1 MNLKEQSSNRRIRR
15 GMFVMGAL
23 LFALSLS
30 FALCPFSSAAA
41 PRPNVLVLFSD
52 DQRADTIAALGNP
65 HIQTPHLDSL
75 VRIGTAFTRAYCMGA
90 MQGAVCVPSRAMLMS
105 GRTLFR
111 AKDNLLDQAT
121 WPEAF
126 AKAGYAT
133 FISGKWHNGDASVKR
148 AFQSG
153 KAVFLGGMG
162 WPYEL
167 PLKDLAGGELVN
179 PRNSGEHSVKVFADC
194 AAEFIQ
200 SHTKAKPAQPWL
212 CYVAFNLPHDPRV
225 APEDFRKRYDDAKI
239 PLPANFLPQHP
250 LEIGSLVGRDELLE
264 RWPRTPENV
273 RRHLG
278 DYYASVTYLDAQ
290 IGRILAALDAT
301 AQRDRTLVVFASD
314 SGLAI
319 GSHGLFGKQSIYEH
333 SMRAPLIFSGPGIPK
348 GARRDA
354 FAYLLDIFPTLGA
367 LINVSGP
374 DGSEGR
380 SLVGVI
386 GGKELSVRNEVF
398 LGYTQTQ
405 RSIRDERWKL
415 MRFPQINVSQL
426 FDLQTDP
433 HETKNL
439 AELPENK
446 GRVAAMMTKLA
457 QAQTTWGDTLPLSA
471 AQPKPA
477 VFQPPQGEKMEELF
491 RNNRTR

>member
-1 MNLKEQSSNRRIRR
+1 MRFLTSLLLSCWLANLST
-15 GMFVMGAL
+15 GAP
-23 LFALSLS
+23 AK
-30 FALCPFSSAAA
+30 
-41 PRPNVLVLFSD
+41 PNVLVLFSD

-65 HIQTPHLDSL
+65 HIQTPHLDAL
-75 VRIGTAFTRAYCMGA
+75 VRGGTAFTRAYCMGA

-111 AKDNLLDQAT
+111 AKDNLQDQGT
-121 WPEAF
+121 WPESF

-133 FISGKWHNGDASVKR
+133 FITGKWHNGDASVKR

-167 PLKDLAGGELVN
+167 PLKDLTGGELVN
-179 PRNSGEHSVKVFADC
+179 PRNSIEHSVKVFADC

-200 SHTKAKPAQPWL
+200 SRGKSPPNQPWL

-225 APEDFRKRYDDAKI
+225 APEDFRKRYDDAKL

-250 LEIGSLVGRDELLE
+250 LDIGSMVGRDELLE
-264 RWPRTPENV
+264 RWPRTPANV

-278 DYYASVTYLDAQ
+278 DYYASITYLDAQ

-301 AQRDRTLVVFASD
+301 GQRDRTLIVFASD

-319 GSHGLFGKQSIYEH
+319 GSHGLFGKQNIYEH
-333 SMRAPLIFSGPGIPK
+333 SMRAPLIFAGPGIPK
-348 GARRDA
+348 AARRDA
-354 FAYLLDIFPTLGA
+354 FAYLLDILPTLGVLA
-367 LINVSGP
+367 NLPGP
-374 DGSEGR
+374 DGSEGK
-380 SLVGVI
+380 SLAGVI
-386 GGKELSVRNEVF
+386 TGTEPRVRDEIF

-426 FDLQTDP
+426 FDLQADP

-439 AELPENK
+439 AELPESK
-446 GRVAAMMTKLA
+446 ERVAAMMAKLA
-457 QAQTTWGDTLPLSA
+457 KAQTTWGDTLPLSA
-471 AQPKPA
+471 VQPKPA
-477 VFQPPQGEKMEELF
+477 AFLPPQGEKMEEMF
-491 RNNRTR
+491 RKNRTR

>member
-1 MNLKEQSSNRRIRR
+1 MKRIL
-15 GMFVMGAL
+15 VSL
-23 LFALSLS
+23 LLVVGCFAH
-30 FALCPFSSAAA
+30 AAEE
-41 PRPNVLVLFSD
+41 RLNILVLFSD
-52 DQRADTIAALGNP
+52 DQRADTIGALGNL
-65 HIQTPHLDSL
+65 HIRTPHLDSL
-75 VRIGTAFTRAYCMGA
+75 VRGGTAFTRAYCMGA

-111 AKDNLLDQAT
+111 AKDNLQGQGT

-126 AKAGYAT
+126 GKAGYAT
-133 FISGKWHNGDASVKR
+133 FMTGKWHNGDPSVKR
-148 AFQSG
+148 SFQSG

-167 PLKDLAGGELVN
+167 PLKDLVGGELVN
-179 PRNSGEHSVKVFADC
+179 ERQSGQHSVKVFADS

-200 SHTKAKPAQPWL
+200 TQAKSKPTQPWL

-225 APEDFRKRYDDAKI
+225 APEDFRKDYDDSKL

-250 LEIGSLVGRDELLE
+250 LDIGSMVGRDELLE
-264 RWPRTPENV
+264 RWPRTPANV

-301 AQRDRTLVVFASD
+301 GQRSRTLVVFASD

-333 SMRAPLIFSGPGIPK
+333 SMLAPLIFNGPGILK
-348 GARRDA
+348 DARRDA

-367 LINVSGP
+367 MAKVSGP
-374 DGSEGR
+374 DGNEGR
-380 SLVGVI
+380 SLAGVI
-386 GGKELSVRNEVF
+386 AGNEPRVRDEVF
-398 LGYTQTQ
+398 LAYTQTQ
-405 RSIRDERWKL
+405 RSLRDDRWKL
-415 MRFPQINVSQL
+415 MRFPQINVSHL
-426 FDLQTDP
+426 FDLQADP

-439 AELPENK
+439 AELPEQRE
-446 GRVAAMMTKLA
+446 RVAAMTTRLA
-457 QAQTTWGDTLPLSA
+457 QAQTTWGDTQALTT

-477 VFQPPQGEKMEELF
+477 AFQPPQGEKMEEMF
-491 RNNRTR
+491 RKNRTR

>member
-1 MNLKEQSSNRRIRR
+1 MRSITRFISHPSFMLLTA
-15 GMFVMGAL
+15 VAL
-23 LFALSLS
+23 LNTEHFLLNT
-30 FALCPFSSAAA
+30 SSAAPA
-41 PRPNVLVLFSD
+41 KPNVLVLFSD

-65 HIQTPHLDSL
+65 HIQTPHLDTL
-75 VRIGTAFTRAYCMGA
+75 VRGGTAFTRAYCMGA

-111 AKDNLLDQAT
+111 AKDNLQDQTT

-126 AKAGYAT
+126 AQAGYAT
-133 FISGKWHNGDASVKR
+133 FITGKWHNGDASVKR

-167 PLKDLAGGELVN
+167 PLKDLTDGKLTN
-179 PRNSGEHSVKVFADC
+179 PRDSREHSVKIFADS
-194 AAEFIQ
+194 AAEFI
-200 SHTKAKPAQPWL
+200 TGRAKGQPAQPWL

-225 APEDFRKRYDDAKI
+225 APDDYHKRYDDTKI
-239 PLPANFLPQHP
+239 PLPADYLPQHP
-250 LEIGSLVGRDELLE
+250 LDIGSMVGRDELLE
-264 RWPRTPENV
+264 RWPRMPAAV
-273 RRHLG
+273 RRHLS

-290 IGRILAALDAT
+290 IGHILAALDASG
-301 AQRDRTLVVFASD
+301 QRDRTLIVFASD

-333 SMRAPLIFSGPGIPK
+333 SMRAPLIFAGPGVPP

-367 LINVSGP
+367 MAQVPAP
-374 DGSEGR
+374 DGSEGQ
-380 SLVGVI
+380 SLARVI
-386 GGKELSVRNEVF
+386 AGQEPRVRDEVF

-405 RSIRDERWKL
+405 RSLRDDRWKL
-415 MRFPQINVSQL
+415 LRFPQINVTHL

-439 AELPENK
+439 ADQPDQKE
-446 GRVAAMMTKLA
+446 RVATMLTRLA
-457 QAQTTWGDTLPLSA
+457 RAQTQWGDKLPLTAS
-471 AQPKPA
+471 KLTPA
-477 VFQPPQGEKMEELF
+477 PFTPPQGEKMEEMI

>member
-1 MNLKEQSSNRRIRR
+1 MLRVL
-15 GMFVMGAL
+15 FCL
-23 LFALSLS
+23 LMVLGCLAR
-30 FALCPFSSAAA
+30 AAEE
-41 PRPNVLVLFSD
+41 RPNVLVLFSD
-52 DQRADTIAALGNP
+52 DQRADTIAALGNR
-65 HIQTPHLDSL
+65 HIRTPHLDSL
-75 VRIGTAFTRAYCMGA
+75 VRGGTAFTRAYCMGA

-111 AKDNLLDQAT
+111 AKDNLQEQGT
-121 WPEAF
+121 WPESF

-133 FISGKWHNGDASVKR
+133 FITGKWHNGDPSVKR
-148 AFQSG
+148 SFQSG

-167 PLKDLAGGELVN
+167 PLKDLVGGELVN
-179 PRNSGEHSVKVFADC
+179 ERQSGQHSVKVFADC

-200 SHTKAKPAQPWL
+200 TQARSKPTQPWL

-225 APEDFRKRYDDAKI
+225 APEEFRKDYDDDKI

-250 LEIGSLVGRDELLE
+250 LDIGSMVGRDELLE
-264 RWPRTPENV
+264 RWPRTAANV

-278 DYYASVTYLDAQ
+278 DYYASITYLDAQ

-301 AQRDRTLVVFASD
+301 GQRGRTLVVFASD

-348 GARRDA
+348 DARRDA

-367 LINVSGP
+367 MAKVSGP
-374 DGSEGR
+374 DGTEGR
-380 SLVGVI
+380 NLAGVI
-386 GGKELSVRNEVF
+386 AAREPRVRDEVF

-405 RSIRDERWKL
+405 RSLRDERWKL
-415 MRFPQINVSQL
+415 MRFPQINVSYL
-426 FDLQTDP
+426 FDLQADP

-439 AELPENK
+439 AGLPEHRE
-446 GRVAAMMTKLA
+446 RVAAMTARLA
-457 QAQTTWGDTLPLSA
+457 QAQTTWGDSQVLTS

-477 VFQPPQGEKMEELF
+477 AFQPPQGEKMEEMF
-491 RNNRTR
+491 RKNRTR

>member
-1 MNLKEQSSNRRIRR
+1 MR
-15 GMFVMGAL
+15 L
-23 LFALSLS
+23 LTWLLLSACLVD
-30 FALCPFSSAAA
+30 SSAAA
-41 PRPNVLVLFSD
+41 LAKPNVLVLFSD

-65 HIQTPHLDSL
+65 HIQTPHLDAL
-75 VRIGTAFTRAYCMGA
+75 VRGGTAFTRAYCMGA

-111 AKDNLLDQAT
+111 AKDNLQDQTT
-121 WPEAF
+121 WPESF

-133 FISGKWHNGDASVKR
+133 FITGKWHNGDASVKR
-148 AFQSG
+148 AFQAG

-167 PLKDLAGGELVN
+167 PLKDLTGGELVN
-179 PRNSGEHSVKVFADC
+179 PRMSGEHSVKLFADA

-200 SHTKAKPAQPWL
+200 SRAKGLPPQPWL

-239 PLPANFLPQHP
+239 PLPADFLPQHP
-250 LEIGSLVGRDELLE
+250 LDIGSMVGRDELLE
-264 RWPRTPENV
+264 RWPRTPVAV

-290 IGRILAALDAT
+290 IGRILAALDASG
-301 AQRDRTLVVFASD
+301 QRERTLIVFASD

-333 SMRAPLIFSGPGIPK
+333 SMRAPLIFAGPSVPK
-348 GARRDA
+348 GARRDS
-354 FAYLLDIFPTLGA
+354 FAYLLDIFPTMGA
-367 LINVSGP
+367 LASVAGP
-374 DGSEGR
+374 DGSEGK
-380 SLVGVI
+380 SLAGVI
-386 GGKELSVRNEVF
+386 TGKEPRVRDEVF
-398 LGYTQTQ
+398 LAYTQTQ
-405 RSIRDERWKL
+405 RSLRDDRWKL
-415 MRFPQINVSQL
+415 LRFPQINVSHL
-426 FDLQTDP
+426 FDLQADP

-439 AELPENK
+439 ADLPEHK
-446 GRVAAMMTKLA
+446 ERVAAMMAKLA
-457 QAQTTWGDTLPLSA
+457 QAQTTWGDALPLTA

-477 VFQPPQGEKMEELF
+477 GFVPPQGEKMEEMF
-491 RNNRTR
+491 RKNRTR

>member
-1 MNLKEQSSNRRIRR
+1 MKRLIFSLLLCWS
-15 GMFVMGAL
+15 AL
-23 LFALSLS
+23 AFAAESKL
-30 FALCPFSSAAA
+30 
-41 PRPNVLVLFSD
+41 NVLVLFSD
-52 DQRADTIAALGNP
+52 DQRADTISALGNL
-65 HIQTPHLDSL
+65 HIQTPHLDKL
-75 VRIGTAFTRAYCMGA
+75 VRGGTAFTRAYCMGA

-111 AKDNLLDQAT
+111 AKDNLQGQGT

-126 AKAGYAT
+126 AKEGYAT
-133 FISGKWHNGDASVKR
+133 FITGKWHNGDPAVKR
-148 AFQSG
+148 SFHSG

-167 PLKDLAGGELVN
+167 PLKNLVGGELVN
-179 PRNSGEHSVKVFADC
+179 PRVGSEHSVKVFADC

-200 SHTKAKPAQPWL
+200 SRAKTAPAQPWL

-225 APEDFRKRYDDAKI
+225 APEDFRKAYDDSKL
-239 PLPANFLPQHP
+239 PLPANFLPHHP
-250 LEIGSLVGRDELLE
+250 LDIGSMVGRDELLE
-264 RWPRTPENV
+264 RWPRTPANV

-278 DYYASVTYLDAQ
+278 DYYASVTYMDAQ
-290 IGRILAALDAT
+290 IGRILAALDSSG
-301 AQRDRTLVVFASD
+301 QRERTLVVFASD

-348 GARRDA
+348 DVRRDA

-367 LINVSGP
+367 IAKVSGP

-380 SLVGVI
+380 SLAGVI
-386 GGKELSVRNEVF
+386 VGKEPRVRDEVF

-405 RSIRDERWKL
+405 RSLRDERWKL

-426 FDLQTDP
+426 FDLQADP

-439 AELPENK
+439 AEAPEQRE
-446 GRVAAMMTKLA
+446 RVAAMTARLVQA
-457 QAQTTWGDTLPLSA
+457 QAQWGDTLPLTS
-471 AQPKPA
+471 AQPKPSA
-477 VFQPPQGEKMEELF
+477 FQPPQGEKMEELF
-491 RNNRTR
+491 LKNRTR

>member
-1 MNLKEQSSNRRIRR
+1 MRHLTI
-15 GMFVMGAL
+15 L
-23 LFALSLS
+23 LLSAVFAGLVH
-30 FALCPFSSAAA
+30 AA
-41 PRPNVLVLFSD
+41 PPNVLVLFSD

-75 VRIGTAFTRAYCMGA
+75 VRGGTAFTRAYCMGA

-111 AKDNLLDQAT
+111 AKDNLQDQGT

-126 AKAGYAT
+126 TKAGYAT
-133 FISGKWHNGDASVKR
+133 FITGKWHNGDASVKR
-148 AFQSG
+148 AFQAG

-167 PLKDLAGGELVN
+167 PLKDLVGGQLVN
-179 PRNSGEHSVKVFADC
+179 PRDSGEHSVKVFADC
-194 AAEFIQ
+194 AAEFITAR
-200 SHTKAKPAQPWL
+200 TKTQPAQPWL

-225 APEDFRKRYDDAKI
+225 APEDFRKRYDDAKL

-250 LEIGSLVGRDELLE
+250 LDIGSMVGRDELLE
-264 RWPRTPENV
+264 RWPRTPANV

-278 DYYASVTYLDAQ
+278 DYYASITYLDAQ
-290 IGRILAALDAT
+290 IGRILAALDASG
-301 AQRDRTLVVFASD
+301 QRDRTLIVFASD

-333 SMRAPLIFSGPGIPK
+333 SMRAPLIFAGPGVPK
-348 GARRDA
+348 AERRAA
-354 FAYLLDIFPTLGA
+354 FAYLLDIFPTLGVMA
-367 LINVSGP
+367 TIPAP

-380 SLVGVI
+380 SLAGVI
-386 GGKELSVRNEVF
+386 TGKESRVRDEVF

-405 RSIRDERWKL
+405 RSLRDERWKL
-415 MRFPQINVSQL
+415 LRFPQINVTQL
-426 FDLQTDP
+426 FDLQADP
-433 HETKNL
+433 HEIKNL
-439 AELPENK
+439 AAQPEHK
-446 GRVAAMMTKLA
+446 ERVATMLAKLEKA
-457 QAQTTWGDTLPLSA
+457 QATWGDTLPLTA

-477 VFQPPQGEKMEELF
+477 AFQPPQGEKMEEMF
-491 RNNRTR
+491 RKNRTR